1 MQLLIMSHSISTD
14 VILDGTGLAVHFAFH
29 TQGEMEDTDLLDRY
43 RAYAQENICV

>member
-1 MQLLIMSHSISTD
+1 MQLLILSHSISID
-14 VILDGTGLAVHFAFH
+14 VILDGMALAVHFAFR